1 MRRIHSGRPARAR
14 VLACSST
21 LLLAVAAIAVTQT
34 AANAEDAHS
43 ATVQAVSVR
52 VEGPYSTLVPPTIV
66 TLHSGAVSNDG
77 VAADSCSGL
86 SALGALQDATKG
98 DWKGS
103 WSSSYSSYFITTIRG
118 VDYPSSASYY
128 WSFWVNNKPASDG
141 ACGVDPKPG
150 SSILFFPQYDG
161 SNKALASPS
170 VLGVSAPATALI
182 NQRFTVT
189 VSSYANSNGKR
200 SLADGAHVSGGGH
213 FATTAAD
220 GEATLSIGHSG
231 TITIDVDKHDA
242 IRTETTVCVHAP
254 GANTCGTSK

>member
-170 VLGVSAPATALI
+170 VLGVS
-182 NQRFTVT
+182 
-189 VSSYANSNGKR
+189 YANSNGKR